1 MANLNL
7 SQFGEKLFVADA
19 DHTFIWDS
27 AASISK
33 RVSRNSWLSG
43 TTADF
48 HLGLADAASPVAQTI
63 SVQSVVAG
71 TTNTAGANF
80 SINGSQGTGTGAGGS
95 ILFRTAAAGTS
106 GSTVNALGTR
116 MAITSAGNVGIGTTS
131 PTSNLEVVGGL
142 TNTVI
147 IGNQT
152 NNNTSAS
159 LTFRGKSGGG
169 TNLSAVWTMLSNAN
183 FQLDTYASTAAI
195 RVDAST
201 GRVAFANGIEGETF
215 LTGRIAIG
223 TSISADEN
231 EGLLVVKK
239 GYSNAT
245 GNHHCIRVTAV
256 DSVLAA
262 AAGINFFDSQGTVSS
277 ANNIDHIADFQAR
290 SVRTGTGTMNDWQ
303 GFYTAPVISSTG
315 TTTRVAHFEVTNA
328 GGTGTIGTQYGIKI
342 ASLTRGSTANYAVFT
357 GGTTPSLFGGDV
369 EVGTS
374 TNGIILKSPDGTR
387 YRITVPNG
395 GLTLTITAV

>member
-1 MANLNL
+1 MANQNL
-7 SQFGEKLFVADA
+7 SQFTEKLFVADA
-19 DHTFIWDS
+19 DHTFIWDT

-43 TTADF
+43 TTANCR
-48 HLGLADAASPVAQTI
+48 LGLADAAAPVAQTL

-71 TTNTAGANF
+71 TTNTAGAVF
-80 SINGSQGTGTGAGGS
+80 TIDGSQGTGTGAGGAL
-95 ILFRTAAAGTS
+95 LFRTAAAGTS

-116 MAITSAGNVGIGTTS
+116 MAITSAGNVGIGTTI
-131 PTSNLEVVGGL
+131 PTANFEVVGGL

-147 IGNQT
+147 IGNHT
-152 NNNTSAS
+152 NNSTSAS
-159 LTFRGKSGGG
+159 LTFRGKTGGG
-169 TNLSAVWTMLSNAN
+169 INLSAVWMMRADAN

-223 TSISADEN
+223 NSISADEN

-239 GYSNAT
+239 GYNNAT
-245 GNHHCIRVTAV
+245 GNHHCIRVTAA

-290 SVRTGTGTMNDWQ
+290 SARTGTGTMNDWH
-303 GFYTAPVISSTG
+303 GFYTAPVINSTG

-328 GGTGTIGTQYGIKI
+328 GGTGAIGTQYGIKI

-357 GGTTPSLFGGDV
+357 AGTTPSLFGGDV

-374 TNGIILKSPDGTR
+374 ANGIILKSPDGTR

-395 GLTLTITAV
+395 GASLTITAV